1 MAVSKEELLFT
12 VDEYLKL
19 ERSSDERHEYLD
31 GNIYLMAG
39 ESIAHGDICTNLTI
53 AVGSQLRGTRC
64 HTLSKDSKVRSGPDP
79 KQKNK
84 KKGLYSFPDLLVIC
98 GEPVWHDEHRDVL
111 LNPRVIIE
119 VLSPSTAEFD
129 RGEKFQRYQT
139 WNPTLTDY
147 VLVAQDQPLLEH
159 YSRRE
164 NGEWLYTRVNEL
176 SGKLRLESIGCTLAL
191 SEVYDRVSFPE
202 EQIEE

>member
-1 MAVSKEELLFT
+1 MALAQEGLLFT

-31 GNIYLMAG
+31 GHIYLMAG
-39 ESIAHGDICTNLTI
+39 ESLEYGDICINL
-53 AVGSQLRGTRC
+53 AREVSAQLRGRSC
-64 HTLSKDSKVRSGPDP
+64 RVLSKDTKVRSGPEP
-79 KQKNK
+79 KLKNK
-84 KKGLYSFPDLLVIC
+84 KKGLYSFPDLLVVC

-119 VLSPSTAEFD
+119 VLSKTTAEFD

-147 VLVAQDQPLLEH
+147 VLVSQDRPLVEH
-159 YSRRE
+159 FSRRE
-164 NGEWLYTRVNEL
+164 TDDWLYTRVNKL
-176 SGKLRLESIGCTLAL
+176 SGQLRIESINCTLAL
-191 SEVYDRVSFPE
+191 SEVYDRVTFSQDQAE
-202 EQIEE
+202 E